1 MRYKYKLEKNDKA
14 NELVLQEYGEV
25 DEDRFE
31 LLNEAT
37 YDQQKIASSA
47 LKGET
52 DLIKTLRT
60 ENMYPPSIFS
70 KKLFEMTT
78 ELLNS
83 ENRKAI
89 ETLIDDLDYTDRGK
103 RFRRR
108 KEPIEEELLEIEDV
122 LKECTDEICSL
133 NDTEEK
139 ESDLIRE
146 MFPFDEV
153 A

>member
-1 MRYKYKLEKNDKA
+1 M
-14 NELVLQEYGEV
+14 
-25 DEDRFE
+25 
-31 LLNEAT
+31 
-37 YDQQKIASSA
+37 
-47 LKGET
+47 
-52 DLIKTLRT
+52 IKTLRT